1 MSRIFARV
9 DFKLLEITRDNCS
22 FGNGK
27 PILLLIK
34 YVIDNQS
41 PTYSL
46 RTYSVRRILAL
57 ESPSGR
63 PIDRSLEL
71 FDRHAQ
77 LFTTQFSLVRAV

>member
-1 MSRIFARV
+1 M
-9 DFKLLEITRDNCS
+9 ITD
-22 FGNGK
+22 
-27 PILLLIK
+27 
-34 YVIDNQS
+34 VIDNQS

-57 ESPSGR
+57 ESQSGK

-77 LFTTQFSLVRAV
+77 LFAIQFSLVRAV

>member
-1 MSRIFARV
+1 
-9 DFKLLEITRDNCS
+9 
-22 FGNGK
+22 
-27 PILLLIK
+27 LIK
-34 YVIDNQS
+34 SVIDTQS

-57 ESPSGR
+57 ESQSGR

-77 LFTTQFSLVRAV
+77 LFATQFSLVRAV